1 MTISLLS
8 PLQLPM
14 DSKIDRG
21 FSKPFPLPIE
31 ISGAGEKA
39 RVGWGEKRISKGF
52 NPIGVLIDIV
62 KRMLPP
68 EPLTLGMLELTV
80 TMGKWDTEI
89 LEQSDLLDSLLG
101 FAPMPKCRN
110 EKEFGRL

>member
-1 MTISLLS
+1 MVAYFEHFNVEYGDYDWS
-8 PLQLPM
+8 
-14 DSKIDRG
+14 RY
-21 FSKPFPLPIE
+21 F
-31 ISGAGEKA
+31 GE
-39 RVGWGEKRISKGF
+39 EGF

-62 KRMLPP
+62 RRKPALK
-68 EPLTLGMLELTV
+68 PLTLGMLELAV